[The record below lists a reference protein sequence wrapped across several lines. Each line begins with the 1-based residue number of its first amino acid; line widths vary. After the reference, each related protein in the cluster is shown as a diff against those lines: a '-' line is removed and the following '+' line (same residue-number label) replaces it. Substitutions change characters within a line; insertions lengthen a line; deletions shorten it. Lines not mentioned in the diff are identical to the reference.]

1 MSDLPPDLPRLR
13 TLETWLTMSL
23 DRVRQS
29 IATEEARLA
38 ELAAR
43 LPPPAPPEWELEAD
57 LAKRPVRVHVGGCTM
72 GGKGLR
78 SRAITRGDALR
89 LLGVDRLEACPYC
102 RPDAELGVLD

>member
-13 TLETWLTMSL
+13 TLETWLVVSL
-23 DRVRQS
+23 DRVRER
-29 IATEEARLA
+29 IAAEEARQA

-43 LPPPAPPEWELEAD
+43 RPPAPAPDWELELD
-57 LAKRPVRVHVGGCTM
+57 LGQRPVAVHVGGCGM

-78 SRAITRGDALR
+78 SRAITRNDALR

-102 RPDAELGVLD
+102 RADADLGVLD